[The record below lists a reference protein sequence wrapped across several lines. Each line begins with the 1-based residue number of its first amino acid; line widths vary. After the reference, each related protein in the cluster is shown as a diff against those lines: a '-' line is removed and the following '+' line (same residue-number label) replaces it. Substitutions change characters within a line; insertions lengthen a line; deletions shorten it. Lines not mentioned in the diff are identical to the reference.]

1 MRIPNSFLTD
11 FKSPSDLKLA
21 CVFYSLI
28 HARTEKNLLGYVITV
43 KQEVLAN
50 LCGCS
55 VSTVKRSIAS
65 LRRLGFIKSQKRIV
79 LGKDRLGAYMYTIA
93 DVPVQRNYFVLERS
107 LIRKVNGQAFK
118 VYAMF
123 CKLADSNTRSFYQS
137 LNDLSEML
145 CMDKKDVIKS
155 IQKLISLKLIR
166 KCRRLTRN
174 GDFTDNTYIICK
186 YVTNNKIHGRQ
197 FKAKKITAPAI
208 ASKGL
213 SVHQNG
219 ANLKYSFFRIHH
231 FEDFVKT
238 FFAKILKLRRK
249 ISDKGSGENELI

>member
-11 FKSPSDLKLA
+11 FKSPSDLKLV

-28 HARTEKNLLGYVITV
+28 HANTEKNLLGYVITV

-79 LGKDRLGAYMYTIA
+79 LEKDRLGAYMYTIA

-123 CKLADSNTRSFYQS
+123 CKLADSKTRSFYQS
-137 LNDLSEML
+137 LNDLSRMI
-145 CMDKKDVIKS
+145 CMDKKDVIKA
-155 IQKLISLKLIR
+155 IKKLISLKLIR
-166 KCRRLTRN
+166 KRRRLTGN

-186 YVTNNKIHGRQ
+186 YITNCKIRGRQ
-197 FKAKKITAPAI
+197 FKAKKITAPALD
-208 ASKGL
+208 SKGL
-213 SVHQNG
+213 SVHQKG
-219 ANLKYSFFRIHH
+219 ANLKYSFLRIHY

-249 ISDKGSGENELI
+249 FFG